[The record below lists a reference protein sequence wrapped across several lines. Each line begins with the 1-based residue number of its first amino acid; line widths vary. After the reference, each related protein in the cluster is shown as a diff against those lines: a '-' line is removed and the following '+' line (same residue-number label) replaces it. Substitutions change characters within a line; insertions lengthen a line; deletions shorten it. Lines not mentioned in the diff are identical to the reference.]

1 MNFILFMRKN
11 LIWKVTVNVLAK
23 AIVNNGYTSD
33 VILS

>member
-23 AIVNNGYTSD
+23 TIVNNGYTSD